1 VRIYSACRAL
11 RKTVGLSQKA
21 KPQQRSQEMSPDNPL
36 TTAVQ
41 PEKRSGLFW
50 LMNDTYEMM
59 RRSIRHIT
67 RSLDQVMSL
76 ILFPIMFMLLNRYV
90 LGGAINTGDVSYANY
105 LFAGI
110 LVQTLAFG
118 ANYTTINLAVD
129 MKEGIVDRF
138 KSLPMTSSALV
149 VGHITADLVRNIIS
163 AAIII
168 LVGFAVGFRPNANF
182 KEWLLVIGL
191 SLLFTL
197 AISWLS
203 AILGLLVKSL
213 EAAQW
218 IGFVVIFPLTF
229 VSSAFVPT
237 DTMPPALQAFA
248 ENQPLT
254 HVIDAVRALLVGT
267 PMGDSGWL
275 SVIWCIGIIVVS
287 IPITGWLFRR
297 KTVR

>member
-1 VRIYSACRAL
+1 MNTA
-11 RKTVGLSQKA
+11 SQLIE
-21 KPQQRSQEMSPDNPL
+21 RVE
-36 TTAVQ
+36 
-41 PEKRSGLFW
+41 PEQKSKLFW
-50 LMNDTYEMM
+50 LVNDTYEML
-59 RRSIRHIT
+59 RRSIRHII

-76 ILFPIMFMLLNRYV
+76 IMFPIMFMLLNRYV
-90 LGGAINTGDVSYANY
+90 LGGAIDTGNVTYANY

-138 KSLPMTSSALV
+138 RSLPMASSALV
-149 VGHITADLVRNIIS
+149 VGHIISDLVRNIIS

-168 LVGFAVGFRPNANF
+168 AVGFLVGFRPNASLSD
-182 KEWLLVIGL
+182 WLLVIGL
-191 SLLFTL
+191 SLLFSL

-229 VSSAFVPT
+229 ISSAFVPT

-248 ENQPLT
+248 ENQPIT
-254 HVIDAVRALLVGT
+254 HVIDAVRSLLVGT
-267 PMGDSGWL
+267 PMGDSLWL
-275 SVIWCIGIIVVS
+275 SIVWCVAIIVVS
-287 IPITGWLFRR
+287 VPITTWLFRR
-297 KTVR
+297 RSSS

>member
-1 VRIYSACRAL
+1 MNESLTYKL
-11 RKTVGLSQKA
+11 RWS
-21 KPQQRSQEMSPDNPL
+21 
-36 TTAVQ
+36 
-41 PEKRSGLFW
+41 FI
-50 LMNDTYEMM
+50 DTWIMA
-59 RRSIRHIT
+59 RRSTLHII

-90 LGGAINTGDVSYANY
+90 LGGAIDTGNVSYANY

-110 LVQTLAFG
+110 FVQTLAFG

-129 MKEGIVDRF
+129 LKEGIVDRF
-138 KSLPMTSSALV
+138 RSLPMSNSALIT
-149 VGHITADLVRNIIS
+149 GHILSDMVRNVIS

-168 LVGFAVGFRPNANF
+168 LVGFLVGFRPNASF
-182 KEWLLVIGL
+182 VEWLMVIGL
-191 SLLFTL
+191 ALLFTL

-218 IGFVVIFPLTF
+218 VGFIVIFPLTF
-229 VSSAFVPT
+229 ISSAFVPT

-254 HVIDAVRALLVGT
+254 QVIDAIRAWLVGT
-267 PMGDSGWL
+267 PVGDSAIKA
-275 SVIWCIGIIVVS
+275 VIWCVGIIIVS
-287 IPITGWLFRR
+287 VPTTIWLFKRR
-297 KTVR
+297 TSR

>member
-1 VRIYSACRAL
+1 MSADKSFA
-11 RKTVGLSQKA
+11 S
-21 KPQQRSQEMSPDNPL
+21 N
-36 TTAVQ
+36 VQ
-41 PEKRSGLFW
+41 PEKRSELFW
-50 LMNDTYEMM
+50 LLSNSWSMT
-59 RRSIRHIT
+59 RRSVRHIT

-138 KSLPMTSSALV
+138 RSLPMASSALL
-149 VGHITADLVRNIIS
+149 VGHVSADLVRNIIS
-163 AAIII
+163 GIIII
-168 LVGFAVGFRPNANF
+168 LVGFLVGFRPNATLE
-182 KEWLLVIGL
+182 EWLLVVGL
-191 SLLFTL
+191 AILFTL

-203 AILGLLVKSL
+203 AILGLFVKSL

-229 VSSAFVPT
+229 ISSAFVPT
-237 DTMPPALQAFA
+237 DTMPPVLQAFA

-254 HVIDAVRALLVGT
+254 YVINAMRAWLVGT
-267 PMGDSGWL
+267 PIGNDGL
-275 SVIWCIGIIVVS
+275 YATIWCVGLIVVCA
-287 IPITGWLFRR
+287 PIATYLFRNQN
-297 KTVR
+297 K